1 MPENSRRGVAVVHPA
16 DCGRIPL
23 NVVGL
28 LLNWLR
34 ERAGN
39 LQGRIPRIASVAMAL
54 LVLRHRWC
62 PHKTPRPGSPQPW
75 PAPRPASALASA
87 R

>member
-1 MPENSRRGVAVVHPA
+1 MA
-16 DCGRIPL
+16 DCGLTSL

-39 LQGRIPRIASVAMAL
+39 LQGRIPRIGNYRL
-54 LVLRHRWC
+54 D
-62 PHKTPRPGSPQPW
+62 
-75 PAPRPASALASA
+75 LAKNLA
-87 R
+87 

>member
-1 MPENSRRGVAVVHPA
+1 MPENSRRDVAVVHPA

-39 LQGRIPRIASVAMAL
+39 LQAS
-54 LVLRHRWC
+54 
-62 PHKTPRPGSPQPW
+62 
-75 PAPRPASALASA
+75 PASATIGLT
-87 R
+87 

>member
-39 LQGRIPRIASVAMAL
+39 LQGRIPRIRNYRL
-54 LVLRHRWC
+54 D
-62 PHKTPRPGSPQPW
+62 
-75 PAPRPASALASA
+75 LAKNLA
-87 R
+87 